1 MASTAESGSTDRA
14 VSATTVGAGGKNMK
28 IDHQVDAPPSCVS
41 DRIQEAEAAGYDGV
55 WLLEAAHDPFLG
67 VGLGAHV
74 TSRVEIGTGIAVAFA
89 RSPMTLAV
97 AANDLQLVSEG
108 RFLLG
113 LGSQIKPHITH
124 RFSMPWSHPAA
135 RMREYVLALR
145 AIWDCWAGGT
155 PLHFEGEFYRHT
167 LMTPMFDPGP
177 NPYGNPPLLLA
188 GVGESMTGV
197 AGEVAD
203 GFICHGFTTER
214 YLREVTLPALERGRR
229 RAGASM
235 EGYEIAG
242 MPLVVTGTT
251 DEEFAAAKQATKQQ
265 IAFYAST
272 PAYRPV
278 LEVHG
283 WGEVQSELNAMSK
296 AGRWTEMADVV
307 DDEILGAIAVVAEPD
322 DVAAEIRRRYG
333 DVFTR
338 MNLYLKAPL
347 RAEALASIV
356 TALK

>member
-1 MASTAESGSTDRA
+1 
-14 VSATTVGAGGKNMK
+14 MK
-28 IDHQVDAPPSCVS
+28 IDHQVDAPPQCVS
-41 DRIQEAEAAGYDGV
+41 DRLREAEAAGYHGV
-55 WLLEAAHDPFLG
+55 WLLEAAHDPFLS
-67 VGLGAHV
+67 VGLGAQV

-89 RSPMTLAV
+89 RSPMTLAIT
-97 AANDLQLVSEG
+97 ANDLRLVSQG

-113 LGSQIKPHITH
+113 LGSQIKPHITR

-135 RMREYVLALR
+135 RMREYVLAVR
-145 AIWDCWAGGT
+145 AIWNSWHDGT
-155 PLHFEGEFYRHT
+155 PLQFEGEFYRHT

-177 NPYGNPPLLLA
+177 NPYGNPPILLA

-214 YLREVTLPALERGRR
+214 YLREVTLPTLGQGRR
-229 RAGASM
+229 RAGRSM

-242 MPLVVTGTT
+242 MPFVVTGTT
-251 DEEFAAAKQATKQQ
+251 AEEFAAAKQSTKEQ

-278 LEVHG
+278 LERHG
-283 WGEVQSELNAMSK
+283 WGELQSQLNVMSK
-296 AGRWTEMADVV
+296 AGRWKEMAGVI
-307 DDEILGAIAVVAEPD
+307 DDEVLEAIAVVAEPD

-338 MNLYLKAPL
+338 MNLYLKALLP
-347 RAEALASIV
+347 AEALESIV
-356 TALK
+356 AALR